1 MPFNDECLKFE
12 KVVPLMQDADLPD
25 LCRIL
30 FSTGTPHVNK
40 MLWEGKGIFPALDLH
55 NCRRYVVFSWKCLN
69 SCKKVITHPGPQSV
83 ATLGGAERVQFF

>member
-40 MLWEGKGIFPALDLH
+40 ML
-55 NCRRYVVFSWKCLN
+55 
-69 SCKKVITHPGPQSV
+69 
-83 ATLGGAERVQFF
+83 